1 MTELRMENLTTEE
14 VGEAISSGIRTAIL
28 PLGAIE
34 QHGTHLPLSMD
45 ADHADALAVRIA
57 GELGNALVLPTIRVG
72 YSPHH
77 LGFPGTLTLR
87 ASTLEALCEDYGTH
101 LSDSGFDRLIVFS
114 GHIGNYP
121 VMREFRDRLAAKL
134 APLSVVVF
142 DDGEAIIDAW
152 RRTADEVAALG
163 ASVGGH
169 ADVAETSVM
178 LALHPEK
185 VRAKRY
191 VRGYTGTVDTDFLE
205 RTFRDGIESVSPS
218 GILGDPHG
226 ASDDIGVS
234 CLTAVTS
241 LIVDHARR
249 HGA

>member
-1 MTELRMENLTTEE
+1 MTELRIENLTTEE
-14 VGEAISSGIRTAIL
+14 VREAISGGIRTAIL
-28 PLGAIE
+28 PLGATE
-34 QHGTHLPLSMD
+34 QHGSHLPLSMD

-57 GELGNALVLPTIRVG
+57 HELGNALVLPTIRVG

-77 LGFPGTLTLR
+77 LGFPGTLTIR
-87 ASTLEALCEDYGTH
+87 ASTLEALCEDYGAH
-101 LSDSGFDRLIVFS
+101 LTDSGFERLIVFS

-121 VMREFRDRLAAKL
+121 VMREFSGRLAAKL
-134 APLSVVVF
+134 APLSLVVF

-152 RRTADEVAALG
+152 RRTADEIASLG

-191 VRGYTGTVDTDFLE
+191 ARGFTGTVDTEFLE
-205 RTFRDGIESVSPS
+205 RTFRDGIESMSPS

-226 ASDDIGVS
+226 ASNAIGVA
-234 CLTAVTS
+234 CLHAVTS
-241 LIVDHARR
+241 LIVQYARH